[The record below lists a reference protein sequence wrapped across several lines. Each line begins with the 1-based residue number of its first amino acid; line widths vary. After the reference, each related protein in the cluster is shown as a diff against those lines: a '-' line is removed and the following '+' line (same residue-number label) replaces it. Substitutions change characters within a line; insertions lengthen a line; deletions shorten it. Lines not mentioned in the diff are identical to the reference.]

1 MPTEPCSDFL
11 QVASCFIICASP
23 RTKLLFKVRWSQPSS
38 SLQTKVELYIQ
49 NLCEGCFGCVE
60 MHSSASRHTTCCRL
74 PVMSKA
80 PLKSIAMK
88 LVFYESSGESSQPPP
103 TTHSEQK

>member
-1 MPTEPCSDFL
+1 V
-11 QVASCFIICASP
+11 VAAVII
-23 RTKLLFKVRWSQPSS
+23 
-38 SLQTKVELYIQ
+38 SLQTNVELHIQ
-49 NLCEGCFGCVE
+49 NLCEACFGCVE
-60 MHSSASRHTTCCRL
+60 MHSNAIRRTTCCRL